1 MRVELRLGTVG
12 VEQVAGQLRVDVDAG
27 ERHAVLG
34 EDHRRLLEAV
44 ADLLHRGVLE
54 QRAQRGRYRGPAGS
68 GDSGLVVEQ
77 TALRRRRRRGIGGA
91 VRVRERHVARLA
103 GLRRQAEADERGAHR
118 RVAVGDDVE
127 RELPGGAALGDERV
141 DAGGLDDGVVALDR
155 FRRRRVLRDERAKR
169 QIGEQLER
177 IGADRA
183 GVAAGVWIEGHR
195 AVGVDRHQR
204 LALARILGMGEQR
217 FAVALL
223 RDLAGPREQPLER
236 AVRRDQIARALLADA
251 GHALDVV
258 GRVAHQRQHV
268 DHLFGRHAELL
279 LHAVGVEPRARLAR
293 VVDLDRAADQL
304 EEVLVAGDERDLEAA
319 RRGLAGERA
328 HDVVGFVAVR
338 RQDRH
343 AERAAGLV
351 HERHLIDQVGRHRA
365 ARRLVVGGEVA
376 AEGRAGQIER
386 RGDELRLVVGD
397 ELRQH
402 RDEAVDRVRDLPGG
416 VRHRRQRVVRA
427 VHLVA
432 AVDQEEAGGGH
443 VGRYIIHP
451 HDGWGGT
458 PRRRASFRGGPG
470 AGRARAGGLGMRHRR
485 PLRP

>member
-1 MRVELRLGTVG
+1 M
-12 VEQVAGQLRVDVDAG
+12 
-27 ERHAVLG
+27 
-34 EDHRRLLEAV
+34 
-44 ADLLHRGVLE
+44 
-54 QRAQRGRYRGPAGS
+54 
-68 GDSGLVVEQ
+68 
-77 TALRRRRRRGIGGA
+77 
-91 VRVRERHVARLA
+91 RVRERHVARLA
-103 GLRRQAEADERGAHR
+103 GLRREAEADQRGAHR
-118 RVAVGDDVE
+118 RVAVGHDVE

-155 FRRRRVLRDERAKR
+155 FRRRRVLRDERAER
-169 QIGEQLER
+169 QIGEQLEGV
-177 IGADRA
+177 GADRA
-183 GVAAGVWIEGHR
+183 GVAAGVGIERHR
-195 AVGVDRHQR
+195 AVGVDRDQR
-204 LALARILGMGEQR
+204 LALARILGVGEQR
-217 FAVALL
+217 FAIALL
-223 RDLAGPREQPLER
+223 LDLAGPREQPLER
-236 AVRRDQIARALLADA
+236 SERRDQIARALLADA

-258 GRVAHQRQHV
+258 GGVAHQRQHV
-268 DHLFGRHAELL
+268 DHLLGRHAELL
-279 LHAVGVEPRARLAR
+279 LHALGVVPRARVAR

-328 HDVVGFVAVR
+328 HDVVGFVAIR

-376 AEGRAGQIER
+376 AEGRTGEIER

-416 VRHRRQRVVRA
+416 VGHRRQRVVRA

-432 AVDQEEAGGGH
+432 AVDQEEAGSGH

-451 HDGWGGT
+451 HDGWRGT
-458 PRRRASFRGGPG
+458 PRGRASVRGGHG
-470 AGRARAGGLGMRHRR
+470 AGRARAGGLGVRQRR